1 MSLLKQKAAEEE
13 EEVPQG
19 QDLTQADQEDPKV
32 TVTDIQTVLELLS
45 LSTMAM
51 ISTTTMINM
60 VELSEIPDTKAQ
72 AKLLARSSS

>member
-1 MSLLKQKAAEEE
+1 MLKLKAAEEE
-13 EEVPQG
+13 VEVPQG

-72 AKLLARSSS
+72 AKL

>member
-19 QDLTQADQEDPKV
+19 QDLTQADQEDLV
-32 TVTDIQTVLELLS
+32 IVTDIQTVLELLS